1 LLDDAFTMVE
11 HGKMSL
17 PEALKMGLSFVKMY
31 RESPSFDLRSKT
43 LESDSLYKRG
53 VIERLDG
60 VIQASQTKR

>member
-1 LLDDAFTMVE
+1 
-11 HGKMSL
+11 MSL